1 MVKFAASNQIVTNMI
16 KAIALIRTSTIQ
28 QEIESQKEQVLEMCY
43 SDGLTIDEVEIV
55 GQQGASAIKVDEI
68 YQKNIQMVYDLINSN
83 PQIKCVY
90 AWAID
95 RIGRKESILHNFR
108 EFLVSKGVQL
118 KIKANNLVLLD
129 ENGKEDFGVK
139 LQFSLYATLASA
151 EMENKK
157 ERFKRARERN
167 NKEGKYNGGKL
178 PLYGY
183 GVNDKGYFVE
193 NPEESA
199 IVKEIYT
206 EYASGKYSIVQLAR
220 EMNERGYIRRGKR
233 FTGEVIKVWLNY
245 WECYCGKSE
254 HIKYPPIISVRLAES
269 VRDMLRTSKKSRPRT
284 YKHNY
289 FASKLIKCLCGSFL
303 TAINYSYD
311 CTRKTKREA
320 NIMAGRELCNYKGNS
335 IMAYILDGI
344 LWNVTKD
351 CHRRF
356 LEEMDSYKREE
367 LNGELIV
374 MKKKLVEFESQQDKI
389 KLKRKRL
396 AQSYILD
403 ALDDDEMDELKGKL
417 DEQEKHLLM
426 KKNTCQ
432 ERINAINRL
441 LAVDKDKA
449 WLAQNRFLSILELD
463 MEQKE
468 KEMYDLVHKY
478 ITDGELSACEDPKIE
493 GLEGKMCVKV
503 TVRTIYHDEFVFYH
517 FGKVKRGHKTWYVD
531 EDGECYPYWF
541 DYVVR
546 TKDTFKLVSMLED

>member
-1 MVKFAASNQIVTNMI
+1 MI

-68 YQKNIQMVYDLINSN
+68 YQKNIQRVYDLINSN
-83 PQIKCVY
+83 SQIKCVY

-167 NKEGKYNGGKL
+167 NKEGKYNGGKMQ
-178 PLYGY
+178 LYGY
-183 GVNDKGYFVE
+183 GVDNNGYFVE

-199 IVKEIYT
+199 IIKEIYT
-206 EYASGKYSIVQLAR
+206 EYASGKYSIMQLAI
-220 EMNERGYIRRGKR
+220 EMNERGYVRRGKR
-233 FTGEVIKVWLNY
+233 FTVECIKVWLNY
-245 WECYCGKSE
+245 WSYYCGQSE
-254 HIKYPPIISVRLAES
+254 HIKYPAIISVELAES
-269 VRDMLRTSKKSRPRT
+269 VRDMLNKSIKQRPRA
-284 YKHNY
+284 YKHFF
-289 FASKLIKCLCGSFL
+289 FASKLIKCQCGSFL
-303 TAINYSYD
+303 SDVNYTYG
-311 CTRKTKREA
+311 CTRKLNKID
-320 NIMAGRELCNYKGNS
+320 NIISGKELCEYKGNS
-335 IMAYILDGI
+335 IMTYVLDGI
-344 LWNVTKD
+344 LWNVAKE

-356 LEEMDSYKREE
+356 LEEMDSHKRDE
-367 LNGELIV
+367 LNAELVV
-374 MKKKLVEFESQQDKI
+374 MKKKFAEIESQLGKLKI
-389 KLKRKRL
+389 KRKRL

-403 ALDDDEMDELKGKL
+403 ALEDDEMDELKAKL
-417 DEQEKHLLM
+417 DEQEKHILM
-426 KKNTCQ
+426 KRNTCQ
-432 ERINAINRL
+432 ERINTINRL
-441 LAVDKDKA
+441 LVVDKDKA
-449 WLAQNRFLSILELD
+449 WLAQNRFLTILELD

-478 ITDGELSACEDPKIE
+478 IIGGELGECETPQIE
-493 GLEGKMCVKV
+493 GLEGKSCVKI
-503 TVRTIYHDEFVFYH
+503 TVRTIYQDEIVFYH
-517 FGKVKRGHKTWYVD
+517 FGKVKKAHKTWYVD
-531 EDGECYPYWF
+531 EDGEYIAYWY

-546 TKDTFKLVSMLED
+546 TKDTFKLVSMLDD